1 MVEKLYL
8 FRKQDYYRSQGND
21 VKNRMFDSFDP
32 QALNTNAKEFMPA
45 CMSQVKKAVVDDPSI
60 LSRYQKKS
68 QSNVLDEPRMQE
80 IELKRNHSNS
90 QVAYWIYWSKNL
102 FTYILQ
108 FFEPSHRILK

>member
-1 MVEKLYL
+1 MIEKLY
-8 FRKQDYYRSQGND
+8 Y
-21 VKNRMFDSFDP
+21 SFDP
-32 QALNTNAKEFMPA
+32 QAMNTNAKEFVPA
-45 CMSQVKKAVVDDPSI
+45 CRSQIKKAVVDDLSI

-80 IELKRNHSNS
+80 KELKRNHLNS